1 MQYGILAYLTA
12 RASTFPFFGWE
23 WDEGRSQRAKR
34 TTSCTFTDV
43 PHRTNTARF
52 KLLAIHLLSSVGL
65 PFIYQFHPLSDYQPS
80 KRTRGKVKKTRKGNK
95 QHGLRKTH
103 RPRRRAR
110 RHMSG
115 NKIPNAPV
123 PLRLCQSSASLPSV
137 VYCLSTLLPFR
148 LCTMYT
154 NTHKADF
161 RLEVKNRDR

>member
-1 MQYGILAYLTA
+1 M
-12 RASTFPFFGWE
+12 ASLLISQQGPVCSHFLDGSGMR
-23 WDEGRSQRAKR
+23 DDHEGQN
-34 TTSCTFTDV
+34 TQLHV
-43 PHRTNTARF
+43 PSSMFLIGPTLARF

-65 PFIYQFHPLSDYQPS
+65 PFIYQFHPLSDHQPS

-95 QHGLRKTH
+95 RHGLRKNH

-115 NKIPNAPV
+115 NKIPNASV
-123 PLRLCQSSASLPSV
+123 SLRLCQSASLPSV
-137 VYCLSTLLPFR
+137 VYCLRTLLPFR

-154 NTHKADF
+154 NTHKADY